1 MISQNEMRTYCIIG
15 DPVSNS
21 LSPAMHN
28 AAFNTLNLNCAY
40 IAFRV
45 PKDELE
51 ESILSLRATKIA
63 GFNVTIP
70 HKVNIIRLIDELD
83 DSAKKAKA
91 VNTVTNVN
99 GIFKGYN
106 TDVYGFIQPL
116 HRRKIRFNGMEI
128 LLLGAGGAARAVVA
142 ALSSQEGIS
151 KVILSNRNSSRA
163 KELKQIASDL
173 GIQNCETV
181 EFDTIKNVALK
192 SDMIINTTPVGSND
206 EESII
211 DYEHIRK
218 DSLVY
223 DVVYKPVLTNLLEHA
238 KYAGAQLVYGYEML
252 LEQGS
257 KAFEI
262 WTGKVPPVDSMKKAL
277 FGVFGP
283 ENL

>member
-1 MISQNEMRTYCIIG
+1 MITQNEMRTYCIIG
-15 DPVSNS
+15 DPIKNS

-28 AAFNTLNLNCAY
+28 AAFNSLNLNCAY

-51 ESILSLRATKIA
+51 ESIQSLRAIKIA

-70 HKVNIIRLIDELD
+70 HKINIISLIDELD
-83 DSAKKAKA
+83 DSAKRAKA
-91 VNTVTNVN
+91 VNTVTNLD

-116 HRRKIRFNGMEI
+116 HKRKITFNGMEI
-128 LLLGAGGAARAVVA
+128 LLLGAGGAARAVIA
-142 ALSSQEGIS
+142 ALSSEKGIS
-151 KVILSNRNSSRA
+151 KVIISSRNYSRA
-163 KELKQIASDL
+163 RELKQVASEL
-173 GIQNCETV
+173 GIQNCGIA
-181 EFDTIKNVALK
+181 EFEGIKNVAPT
-192 SDMIINTTPVGSND
+192 SDMIINTTPIGSND

-211 DYEHIRK
+211 DHEHIRK

-223 DVVYKPVLTNLLEHA
+223 DVVYKPVLTNLLQHA

-252 LEQGS
+252 LDQGA

-262 WTGKVPPVDSMKKAL
+262 WTGKVPPIDSMKKAL